1 MIEPIKLL
9 AGSHKDTASTGQG
22 CFMNVIAYLN
32 GEAQITDK
40 SECVCFVMRP
50 LAIYANDL
58 FNDEDRQR
66 LLPFILRAIGS
77 RTDDKEV
84 ITERLRH
91 VVAFAEKQSKS
102 AAKSAEYAE
111 YAAEYA
117 KSAAKS
123 AESAEYAA
131 EYAKSAE
138 SAECAAEYAEY
149 ASKSAAEYAEYAS
162 KFAAKSAKS
171 AAKSAEYAAE
181 YAEYAA
187 EWYKTTR
194 DDLLTMFD
202 ACFPQLTK
210 PQAVHLERAKR
221 LHEMDDR
228 HQAMAFRDFV
238 PGLLKY
244 ADKKR
249 QAAQAAPVEPVA
261 RLTDAEI
268 EQGRQE
274 IFSVNNPYCPC
285 DIKTM
290 QKAVRWAERTI
301 AARTTT
307 PPASLT

>member
-1 MIEPIKLL
+1 MSDDKATKQEKTMIEPIKLL

-149 ASKSAAEYAEYAS
+149 A
-162 KFAAKSAKS
+162 
-171 AAKSAEYAAE
+171 
-181 YAEYAA
+181 A

>member
-1 MIEPIKLL
+1 MSDDKATKQEKTMIEPIKLL

-91 VVAFAEKQSKS
+91 VVAFAEKQSKY

-111 YAAEYA
+111 YAAKSAKHAAKYAAMYA
-117 KSAAKS
+117 KHA
-123 AESAEYAA
+123 
-131 EYAKSAE
+131 
-138 SAECAAEYAEY
+138 
-149 ASKSAAEYAEYAS
+149 
-162 KFAAKSAKS
+162 AKS
-171 AAKSAEYAAE
+171 AAKSAEYAKYAAK
-181 YAEYAA
+181 YAAEYAA
-187 EWYKTTR
+187 EYAAMSAAAERAKAAKWYKTTR

-221 LHEMDDR
+221 LHEM
-228 HQAMAFRDFV
+228 
-238 PGLLKY
+238 
-244 ADKKR
+244 
-249 QAAQAAPVEPVA
+249 
-261 RLTDAEI
+261 
-268 EQGRQE
+268 
-274 IFSVNNPYCPC
+274 
-285 DIKTM
+285 
-290 QKAVRWAERTI
+290 
-301 AARTTT
+301 
-307 PPASLT
+307 ASA

>member
-1 MIEPIKLL
+1 MSDDKATKQEKTMIEPIKLL

-102 AAKSAEYAE
+102 AAKSA
-111 YAAEYA
+111 
-117 KSAAKS
+117 
-123 AESAEYAA
+123 
-131 EYAKSAE
+131 
-138 SAECAAEYAEY
+138 
-149 ASKSAAEYAEYAS
+149 
-162 KFAAKSAKS
+162 
-171 AAKSAEYAAE
+171 AKSAEYAAMS
-181 YAEYAA
+181 AAA
-187 EWYKTTR
+187 ERAKAAKWYKTTR

-221 LHEMDDR
+221 LHEM
-228 HQAMAFRDFV
+228 
-238 PGLLKY
+238 
-244 ADKKR
+244 
-249 QAAQAAPVEPVA
+249 
-261 RLTDAEI
+261 
-268 EQGRQE
+268 
-274 IFSVNNPYCPC
+274 
-285 DIKTM
+285 
-290 QKAVRWAERTI
+290 
-301 AARTTT
+301 
-307 PPASLT
+307 ASA

>member
-91 VVAFAEKQSKS
+91 VVAFAEKQSKY

-111 YAAEYA
+111 YAA
-117 KSAAKS
+117 K
-123 AESAEYAA
+123 
-131 EYAKSAE
+131 
-138 SAECAAEYAEY
+138 
-149 ASKSAAEYAEYAS
+149 
-162 KFAAKSAKS
+162 
-171 AAKSAEYAAE
+171 
-181 YAEYAA
+181 
-187 EWYKTTR
+187 WYKTTR

-221 LHEMDDR
+221 LHEM
-228 HQAMAFRDFV
+228 
-238 PGLLKY
+238 
-244 ADKKR
+244 
-249 QAAQAAPVEPVA
+249 
-261 RLTDAEI
+261 
-268 EQGRQE
+268 
-274 IFSVNNPYCPC
+274 
-285 DIKTM
+285 
-290 QKAVRWAERTI
+290 
-301 AARTTT
+301 
-307 PPASLT
+307 ASA